1 MFRTAPRLLSLYSGC
16 HIESCF
22 KKGRNGFSKLYRPPR
37 DIDLIFFTWYPRNT
51 FVLFL
56 SELNSKFKESERAKR
71 LVMRDK
77 DYLENEVTS
86 LRSKVSSLQK
96 EMKEIQGQEK
106 KSINEFS
113 DLNDKLAEVRSQ
125 KMKLSRLVREKEE
138 EIESAMRKVET
149 LRKDFRSSERQRHAM
164 VVKLE
169 EAQADKEREAKLRAK
184 ADLYSQQ
191 LEEEVDSIKMR
202 TPSPAPAPLRRGSD
216 ADVVKLRVELE
227 KVKLESEEKLSRER
241 KRVNSEN
248 NVSEAAHIFLK
259 ETQ

>member
-1 MFRTAPRLLSLYSGC
+1 MEIIKLVQLTCFYLTFFSEWFNCIYHLSWFLL
-16 HIESCF
+16 F
-22 KKGRNGFSKLYRPPR
+22 FFS
-37 DIDLIFFTWYPRNT
+37 FT
-51 FVLFL
+51 
-56 SELNSKFKESERAKR
+56 ELNGKLKENERAKR

-77 DYLENEVTS
+77 DYLEGEVTS

-138 EIESAMRKVET
+138 EIESGMRKVET
-149 LRKDFRSSERQRHAM
+149 LRKDLRASERQRHDM

-169 EAQADKEREAKLRAK
+169 EAQADKERETKLRAK

-191 LEEEVDSIKMR
+191 LEEELDSIKMR
-202 TPSPAPAPLRRGSD
+202 APSPAPVPSRRGSD
-216 ADVVKLRVELE
+216 ADVVKLRAELE
-227 KVKLESEEKLSRER
+227 KVKMEGEEKLSREK
-241 KRVNSEN
+241 KRVSSEN
-248 NVSEAAHIFLK
+248 NVRRSIFF
-259 ETQ
+259 